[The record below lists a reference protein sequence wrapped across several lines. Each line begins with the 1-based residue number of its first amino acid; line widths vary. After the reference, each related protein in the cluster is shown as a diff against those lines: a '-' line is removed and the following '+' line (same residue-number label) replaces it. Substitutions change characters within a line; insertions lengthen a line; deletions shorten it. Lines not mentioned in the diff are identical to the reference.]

1 MTNGAYALARNCRA
15 AAAGR
20 AAGGAGAALPPK
32 PSPKPAAKP
41 ATTPAVAL
49 PPKKPAALTA
59 QQKTVEAQQK
69 KAAAEAEKKAAAAAA
84 AEKRAAALAETKA
97 AAEQKKIAA
106 AAQPKTPGAKKNGAK
121 PANKQE
127 AAKYA
132 LTDYFRV
139 WDISG
144 DTTRAE
150 IVARFGEPQ
159 RTGDSERKPF
169 YYFNGTLTF
178 FFTAEDT
185 VGTMIVGNSFEPI
198 PKDAIP
204 AEVLDKAFIGRKR
217 DDVLKTFGPA
227 SVVSSD
233 NYRYLPKTGVYKV
246 EFQCYD
252 FKGTVCG
259 QLLVQF

>member
-1 MTNGAYALARNCRA
+1 MARTRLLAIVGLPLLAVLLAAQAPALT
-15 AAAGR
+15 
-20 AAGGAGAALPPK
+20 PK
-32 PSPKPAAKP
+32 PSPMPAAKPAAKP

-59 QQKTVEAQQK
+59 QQKNVEAQQK

-84 AEKRAAALAETKA
+84 AEKRAAALAENKA
-97 AAEQKKIAA
+97 AAEQRKIAT
-106 AAQPKTPGAKKNGAK
+106 AAQPKAPGAKKNEAK
-121 PANKQE
+121 PAPPKH
-127 AAKYA
+127 A

>member
-1 MTNGAYALARNCRA
+1 MPRRRFFAIVLLPLLAVLLA
-15 AAAGR
+15 AQPGMAQFNFFQPLVPEPAQPAPPVQKKKTAPAAT
-20 AAGGAGAALPPK
+20 P
-32 PSPKPAAKP
+32 AKP
-41 ATTPAVAL
+41 APAKPV
-49 PPKKPAALTA
+49 PPPPP
-59 QQKTVEAQQK
+59 
-69 KAAAEAEKKAAAAAA
+69 
-84 AEKRAAALAETKA
+84 
-97 AAEQKKIAA
+97 A
-106 AAQPKTPGAKKNGAK
+106 AAQKKPDVKKHDAKKAE
-121 PANKQE
+121 PP
-127 AAKYA
+127 KYA

-185 VGTMIVGNSFEPI
+185 VGTMIIGNSFEPI

-227 SVVSSD
+227 TVVSSD

-259 QLLVQF
+259 QMLVQF